1 MFFPDVLFGNYHLAV
16 LAKLLLAGL
25 AGAVIGLEREKHG
38 RPAGLRTHLLVS
50 LGACLMMIVSEAVPL
65 KYSTATVDSALR
77 IDPARIAAQIVVGLG
92 VLGAG
97 VIIKEGVSVRGLT
110 TAASLWMVAGLGMA
124 FGLGLFVPGLLAAG
138 IALFSLLFLKKLEPV
153 IRKDR
158 FLFLTVVA
166 HQRPGIYDELERLF
180 AARQLRIADLESDL
194 DMEQGLVRYEFII
207 TQHHRRIGQELSEAI
222 RALDGVRRIKFK

>member
-1 MFFPDVLFGNYHLAV
+1 
-16 LAKLLLAGL
+16 
-25 AGAVIGLEREKHG
+25 
-38 RPAGLRTHLLVS
+38 
-50 LGACLMMIVSEAVPL
+50 
-65 KYSTATVDSALR
+65 
-77 IDPARIAAQIVVGLG
+77 
-92 VLGAG
+92 
-97 VIIKEGVSVRGLT
+97 
-110 TAASLWMVAGLGMA
+110 MA